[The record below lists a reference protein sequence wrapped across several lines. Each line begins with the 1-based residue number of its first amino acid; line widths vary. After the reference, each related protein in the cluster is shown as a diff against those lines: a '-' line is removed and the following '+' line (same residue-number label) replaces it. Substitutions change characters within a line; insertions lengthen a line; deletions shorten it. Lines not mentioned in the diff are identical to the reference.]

1 MNSNADNQAARVCH
15 PYQPVFD
22 AQSRILILGTMASP
36 ASRSSGFY
44 YGHKQ
49 NRFWKVLAAVF
60 DSPLPQTNEEKRAFI
75 LRHHLALYDV
85 LSACTIAGASDASI
99 RDPEIADLSPI
110 LAGAPI
116 ERILCNG
123 QTTGKLFKKYD
134 KDLLSMDWRI
144 LPSTSPANAAK
155 SLLDLIEIWKP
166 AFDFLTDDAPG
177 VKPA

>member
-1 MNSNADNQAARVCH
+1 MSSSQENQAERVCH

-22 AQSRILILGTMASP
+22 GQSRILILGTMASP

-49 NRFWKVLAAVF
+49 NRFWKVLAAIF
-60 DSPLPQTNEEKRAFI
+60 STPLPQSNEEKRAFI
-75 LRHHLALYDV
+75 LEHHLALYDV
-85 LSACTIAGASDASI
+85 LSACTITGASDASI
-99 RDPEIADLSPI
+99 RDPKIADLSVI

-134 KDLLSMDWRI
+134 RELLSMDWRI

-155 SLLDLIEIWKP
+155 SLSDLIEIWKP
-166 AFDFLTDDAPG
+166 AFDLLTDSEEQQEQT
-177 VKPA
+177 